1 MSKWRFILCGALV
14 AAAMATMATDK
25 TLPAPQQLA
34 HAAQPWLP
42 GYEPDDWNITH
53 ASAASKLACQRS
65 EALPIPQGDP
75 PRAGELPALASCDSQ
90 ALYYGDN
97 GKPDPIRARQCAYLE
112 RGGGNH
118 IGPGGDLAIGGSA
131 VLAMIYANG
140 MGVPRN
146 LPMATKFACEAG
158 GAPAEIDG
166 RIEHLQ
172 QMAAATS
179 SKRFDFCDDITSG
192 YMGGVCA
199 SIAADQADSRR
210 SDALG
215 EIIRGYSTSQRQAY
229 DALRKAADAY
239 FDAHSGNEVDL
250 SGSARGAFAIEDKE
264 TSEQAFIGNLKA
276 LEAGKLPSGDAKQ
289 ADARLNAVYRRVLA
303 NPGLKPQDDG
313 YGSMG
318 TITAKG
324 IRADQRLWLAYR
336 DAWLH
341 FAAVRKP
348 ALPSDTVLAWLTAQ
362 RTDDLRS
369 LLPSKDPDYRSDGN

>member
-1 MSKWRFILCGALV
+1 MSTWRFILCGAL
-14 AAAMATMATDK
+14 AAISMAATAADK
-25 TLPAPQQLA
+25 TLPASQQLA

-42 GYEPDDWNITH
+42 GYEPGDWNSAH

-65 EALPIPQGDP
+65 RALPIPQGDLP
-75 PRAGELPALASCDSQ
+75 SAGELPALASCDSQ

-112 RGGGNH
+112 RGGTVTGS
-118 IGPGGDLAIGGSA
+118 GGVSTIGGSA

-172 QMAAATS
+172 QMAAAS
-179 SKRFDFCDDITSG
+179 SPKRFDFCDDITSG

-199 SIAADQADSRR
+199 SVAADQADGRR
-210 SDALG
+210 ADALSK
-215 EIIRGYSTSQRQAY
+215 ITHGYSASQRQAY
-229 DALRKAADAY
+229 AALRKAAGAY

-250 SGSARGAFAIEDKE
+250 SGTARGAFEIEDVE
-264 TSEQAFIGNLKA
+264 ASEQAFIRNLKA

-289 ADARLNAVYRRVLA
+289 ADARLNAVYRRALA
-303 NPGLKPQDDG
+303 NPGLAPQDGG
-313 YGSMG
+313 YGSLG

-336 DAWLH
+336 DAWLR
-341 FAAVRKP
+341 FAAVRRP
-348 ALPSDTVLAWLTAQ
+348 ALPGDTVLAWLTTQ
-362 RTDDLRS
+362 RTDELRA
-369 LLPSKDPDYRSDGN
+369 LLPSKDPDYRSDGD